1 MHSPLPPPIAGT
13 RISRP
18 DAPAPISDL
27 PFRAAAGAVAV
38 LVVSLIASKYV
49 LDLLVG
55 FAWPVIFYVALLAV
69 LGYGPSLWWCRLA
82 SRRWGSG
89 HLGADIGLSP
99 RFADLGWG
107 PVIWL
112 GALGAQVVVAAF
124 IVALDIPLAGNT
136 DGIEQIRADRTY
148 VISLVITAVIA
159 APIAEEMA
167 FRGVVLRGLR
177 SRLPM
182 AVAVVLQGVLFGVAH
197 IDPVRGV
204 GNIGLVMVLSGV
216 GVVFGIAAAT
226 LRRIGPSIVAHAMF
240 NAAVLTL
247 VLTGTTS
254 RLHNESSE
262 MQRGVVDQPHVA
274 DGSGD
279 RDAHL

>member
-13 RISRP
+13 RISTP

-136 DGIEQIRADRTY
+136 DGIEQILDY
-148 VISLVITAVIA
+148 
-159 APIAEEMA
+159 
-167 FRGVVLRGLR
+167 
-177 SRLPM
+177 
-182 AVAVVLQGVLFGVAH
+182 
-197 IDPVRGV
+197 
-204 GNIGLVMVLSGV
+204 LSGRT
-216 GVVFGIAAAT
+216 GFDSIRPRLGPPSNSS
-226 LRRIGPSIVAHAMF
+226 RKIGRAH
-240 NAAVLTL
+240 V
-247 VLTGTTS
+247 
-254 RLHNESSE
+254 
-262 MQRGVVDQPHVA
+262 
-274 DGSGD
+274 
-279 RDAHL
+279 